1 MLHHRRTMSVHLK
14 LLLACLFWGA
24 TPTIGRVLA
33 EFKAPFVVVCG
44 RFIVACLFLVA
55 FCAAAGQFRAVPRRH
70 WWRFA
75 ALGATGILL
84 HNGLLYKGLEYTS
97 ATTASIVVSLI
108 TIQVVVLDLLIYR
121 RLPDRL
127 TLCGVLLS
135 FIGTAVVLSEGDLAR
150 LGAIGLGPGE
160 ILAFLSALAWA
171 LYSVL
176 GRDLLDTYSPLL
188 VTTYAAL
195 AGLAMLLPFLAVEPR
210 ATVAVFSDPRA
221 LMLMF
226 FLGLVGSALGFLWYS
241 QAMLALGAV
250 GTAVYINLTPIFGVA
265 AAALFLG
272 ERASPAVLVGG
283 AVVVASL
290 MLVNRPRWPWRR
302 PAASFPPAAPVRRP

>member
-1 MLHHRRTMSVHLK
+1 MSVHLK

-44 RFIVACLFLVA
+44 RFIVACLFLTW
-55 FCAAAGQFRAVPRRH
+55 FCAAAGQFRAVPRRY

-84 HNGLLYKGLEYTS
+84 HNGLLYKGLEYTT
-97 ATTASIVVSLI
+97 ATTASIVVALI
-108 TIQVVVLDLLIYR
+108 SIQVTVLDIVIYR
-121 RLPDRL
+121 RWPDAL
-127 TLCGVLLS
+127 TVLGVVLS
-135 FIGTAVVLSEGDLAR
+135 FVGTAVVLTGGDLAR
-150 LGAIGLGPGE
+150 FGEIGLGPGE

-176 GRDLLDTYSPLL
+176 GRDLLDSYSPLL

-195 AGLAMLLPFLAVEPR
+195 AGLAMLLPCLALDVT
-210 ATVAVFSDPRA
+210 ATVAVFSDTRA
-221 LMLMF
+221 LLLMF
-226 FLGLVGSALGFLWYS
+226 FLGFVGSALGFLWYS
-241 QAMLALGAV
+241 QAMLHIGAV

-265 AAALFLG
+265 AAALILG
-272 ERASPAVLVGG
+272 ERAPPAALAGG
-283 AVVVASL
+283 ALACASL

-302 PAASFPPAAPVRRP
+302 TPRAVPPAIPARRP